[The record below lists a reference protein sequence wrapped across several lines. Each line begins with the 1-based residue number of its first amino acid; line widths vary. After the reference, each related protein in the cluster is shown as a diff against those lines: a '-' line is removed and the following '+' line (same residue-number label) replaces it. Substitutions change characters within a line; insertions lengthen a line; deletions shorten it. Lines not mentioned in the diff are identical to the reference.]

1 MVDVDEMRWTWWCSE
16 GRSGSK
22 RSVVPLSANHNMEE
36 SIIPSLS
43 AGVVGSRFI
52 TQDEVETVKL
62 RREEQWKAAYARLV
76 VPFPFRPRRRS
87 FSQTR
92 SGTSSTTPRR
102 CI

>member
-1 MVDVDEMRWTWWCSE
+1 MVDVDEMMWTWWCSE
-16 GRSGSK
+16 SPQGHRTDL
-22 RSVVPLSANHNMEE
+22 VPLSVNHNMEE

-76 VPFPFRPRRRS
+76 LPFPFRPLCRS

-92 SGTSSTTPRR
+92 SGTSSTATR
-102 CI
+102 